1 MTSRVTM
8 FYVLARD
15 KHSVVLIDFN
25 KAIRTSDRKQFTLS
39 PEEKILHYGH
49 CQHSAPEVIEGT
61 SK

>member
-1 MTSRVTM
+1 M